1 MHLVNLAG
9 IPGIRSFLKEGIMHR
24 FIKIWGTGL
33 AVIFLL
39 GGLDLAAVQAGD
51 VCHFTQVEGKVE
63 VVKKG
68 APTPV
73 AAKVQTGVAEGDTI
87 QTKPLARAQL
97 KFVDDSTITLAPD
110 TQVTIES
117 YMYDTSK
124 SKRQAVTQVTQ
135 GLVHAVVSQVQ
146 KVAEPDFLIKT
157 PTAVMG
163 VKGTEWYILLGRP
176 GPADSCEP
184 GTQSFKTSPKAEID
198 TTFCYVKS
206 GRINA
211 KSSAGSVKGETD
223 IKGFQGVC
231 IPKGAVPG
239 KPIKLTAEDFLIL
252 NGLMRSGVPAR
263 PAGCMNPGELL
274 KKMKEFCAPAVTYT
288 PSSEPAPPPPTTFPG
303 GGGGGTSS
311 ASH

>member
-1 MHLVNLAG
+1 
-9 IPGIRSFLKEGIMHR
+9 MHR

-39 GGLDLAAVQAGD
+39 GGLYLSAVQAGE
-51 VCHFTQVEGKVE
+51 VCHFTQVEGQVE

-73 AAKVQTGVAEGDTI
+73 VAKVQTGVAEGDTI
-87 QTKPLARAQL
+87 QTKPMARAQL

-117 YMYDTSK
+117 YMYDASK
-124 SKRQAVTQVTQ
+124 SKRQAVTKVTQ

-163 VKGTEWYILLGRP
+163 VKGTEWYVLLGRP
-176 GPADSCEP
+176 GGPDDCAP
-184 GTQSFKTSPKAEID
+184 GTQSFKTSPKADID

-211 KSSAGSVKGETD
+211 KSSTASVKGQTD
-223 IKGFQGVC
+223 INGFQGVC
-231 IPKGAVPG
+231 IPRAQVPG
-239 KPIKLTAEDFLIL
+239 KPIKLTAEDFLVL
-252 NGLMRSGVPAR
+252 NGLMGSGVPAR
-263 PAGCMNPGELL
+263 PAGCMHPGELL
-274 KKMKEFCAPAVTYT
+274 KKMKEFCAPVTYT
-288 PSSEPAPPPPTTFPG
+288 PSSDAPPPPTTFPG
-303 GGGGGTSS
+303 GGGGGTAS
-311 ASH
+311 ASQ